1 MVFVCEN
8 YLDLMELN
16 KFVFIIVV
24 YFLWSKKNWY
34 FPICDFFSLFTK
46 IIIYLSFHLPF
57 LSITI
62 FISILIFIYIIIF
75 ILFHYSP
82 PSTLKYY
89 NFQYF
94 LFCRLA
100 SLVKQQ
106 QKYFLQETF
115 KKWKLYSSFSRKADI
130 LQKEKG
136 ICN

>member
-1 MVFVCEN
+1 MVLVCEN

-24 YFLWSKKNWY
+24 YFLLSKELIY
-34 FPICDFFSLFTK
+34 SYLCFFSLFTK

-62 FISILIFIYIIIF
+62 FISIPIFIYIII
-75 ILFHYSP
+75 IHYSS
-82 PSTLKYY
+82 PSLKHY

-106 QKYFLQETF
+106 QKYFLSETF
-115 KKWKLYSSFSRKADI
+115 KKWKLYSSFSRKAEI